1 MNDHDPYVLVVDDE
15 PDGREAVCRYLSK
28 AGYRVESAA
37 TGREALHKV
46 TTQMPSVI
54 ILDAMMPEMDGVR
67 FLEVIRS
74 YLRWQRMPVIML
86 TAYEKGPH
94 LNNAR
99 ALDVR
104 QIFFK
109 AHYDLSDLRRAIDE
123 CCGPTLRESHSPQQF
138 ASPN

>member
-1 MNDHDPYVLVVDDE
+1 MNESNAYVLVVDDE

-46 TTQMPSVI
+46 TTQMPAVI

-74 YLRWQRMPVIML
+74 YLRWQHMPVIML

-94 LNNAR
+94 LNNAS

-109 AHYDLSDLRRAIDE
+109 AHYELSDLRRAIDD
-123 CCGPTLRESHSPQQF
+123 CAGPDLREAHGPQHF